1 MRRRTTALALL
12 LSLVLL
18 SGGALLLVDFR
29 LKENS
34 RGLLRAAPPAPP
46 QPNANEPSTSTPSP
60 SSSSPPPTGEAPEAP
75 PSPRPQVDVD
85 GRIAPDEY
93 AHAYYAAEIDLWL
106 YWTVD
111 EAKGLI
117 YLGLKSPAP
126 GWVAISFAPTG
137 PRMKGG
143 DILIGYVDEG
153 GAVRVRDD
161 YAHEVVSHAADAEL
175 GEGADDIRAAAGRRT
190 PEGGTVLELVR
201 PLTAADPYDKPIQ
214 PGLMRV
220 QLAYS
225 EVADFESYHTARAQ
239 LEVDFFTG
247 EVKPVPLP
255 STAPPP

>member
-1 MRRRTTALALL
+1 
-12 LSLVLL
+12 
-18 SGGALLLVDFR
+18 
-29 LKENS
+29 
-34 RGLLRAAPPAPP
+34 
-46 QPNANEPSTSTPSP
+46 
-60 SSSSPPPTGEAPEAP
+60 
-75 PSPRPQVDVD
+75 
-85 GRIAPDEY
+85 
-93 AHAYYAAEIDLWL
+93 
-106 YWTVD
+106 
-111 EAKGLI
+111 LI

-175 GEGADDIRAAAGRRT
+175 GEGADDIRAAA
-190 PEGGTVLELVR
+190 V
-201 PLTAADPYDKPIQ
+201 Q